1 MISDD
6 EASTLALRQLGRFLR
21 EAREGRGLS
30 LSRASQLVALSK
42 TALQRLETG
51 GVKKFKIIDIRSLCE
66 LYEVGLGDTAH
77 TLELAKQA
85 QVKSWYT
92 AFSGLYSDPTF
103 NMYVG
108 LEASAQ
114 HIITYHEIVPGLM
127 QTPDYAKALIG
138 SYYSSGEDVE
148 RRVELRMKRQR
159 IVTRKADPVRLEVL
173 LHESAIHRLIGS
185 PRIMAGQLR
194 QVAELSKRP
203 NVSVRMAPFS
213 AGCTW
218 GLVHGPFTIIDF
230 GRDANGR
237 PVEPP
242 VVYCEGGGKADLYLE
257 HDDDVRRYHGIATAI
272 RSTALDEPG
281 TRDLLRRTARSY
293 AA

>member
-21 EAREGRGLS
+21 ESREGRGLS
-30 LSRASQLVALSK
+30 LSRASQMVELSK

-51 GVKKFKIIDIRSLCE
+51 GVKKFRLIDVKSLCE
-66 LYEVGLGDTAH
+66 LYEVSPGHTAR

-108 LEASAQ
+108 LEASARQ
-114 HIITYHEIVPGLM
+114 LITYHEIVPGLL

-138 SYYSSGEDVE
+138 SFYSSSEDVE
-148 RRVELRMKRQR
+148 RRVELRMRRQR
-159 IVTRKADPVRLEVL
+159 IVTRKAEPVRLEV
-173 LHESAIHRLIGS
+173 LHESAIHRMIGS
-185 PRIMAGQLR
+185 PRIMASQLR
-194 QVAELSKRP
+194 QVAELGKRP
-203 NVSVRMAPFS
+203 NVSVRMASFS

-230 GRDANGR
+230 GTDTNGR

-257 HDDDVRRYHGIATAI
+257 HDDDVRRYHRITTAI

-281 TRDLLRRTARSY
+281 TRDLLRRVARSY
-293 AA
+293 TA